1 MKLLAAFLYP
11 VKSMRAVAVDTLT
24 LDAKGIVGDRRW
36 MVVDANGA
44 FVTQRTVPAMTHV
57 QPALLAD
64 GVRLAVEGAA
74 PLEVTTPAPDAPRRK
89 VTVWRDTFD
98 ALDAGDAAARWL
110 TAHLGFA
117 CRLVCFAD
125 DVRRAVDST
134 YAPDAETS
142 FTDGYPLLITNEA
155 SLDALNATLPAPVP
169 MARFRPNLVVRAPR
183 AWAEDRW
190 AALEVGGV
198 TLEGVK
204 PCARCVAIT
213 RDQQTGVQPAGS
225 APLTA
230 LAALHTLPGRGAI
243 FGMNLVHRG
252 HGTLRVGDEV
262 RLTREADP
270 VAARV

>member
-1 MKLLAAFLYP
+1 M
-11 VKSMRAVAVDTLT
+11 
-24 LDAKGIVGDRRW
+24 
-36 MVVDANGA
+36 
-44 FVTQRTVPAMTHV
+44 TQV
-57 QPALLAD
+57 QPALVSG
-64 GVRLAVEGAA
+64 GVRLTRGDEV
-74 PLEVTTPAPDAPRRK
+74 LEVPTPTLAAPRRR

-98 ALDAGDAAARWL
+98 ALDAGDEAARWL
-110 TAHLGFA
+110 TAHLGFT
-117 CRLVCFAD
+117 CRLVRFAD
-125 DVRRAVDST
+125 DVRRAVDPA

-169 MARFRPNLVVRAPR
+169 MARFRPNLVVRAPH

-213 RDQQTGVQPAGS
+213 RDQQTGEQPSGP
-225 APLTA
+225 APLSA

-252 HGTLRVGDEV
+252 HGTLRVGDAV

-270 VAARV
+270 AAPRV